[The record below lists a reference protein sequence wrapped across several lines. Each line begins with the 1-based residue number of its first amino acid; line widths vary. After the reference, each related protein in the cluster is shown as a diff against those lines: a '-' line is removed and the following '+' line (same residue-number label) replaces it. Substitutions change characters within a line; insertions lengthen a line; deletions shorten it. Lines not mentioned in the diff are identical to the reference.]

1 MGSDG
6 NHLTPMFV
14 ACLALLANTACDLGC
29 GGGMYLRSDV
39 LDAVDRLR
47 SPWEVAREIQHL
59 PSHLREGEIV
69 VALAAGVYG
78 VGTGLMVLTDRR
90 VLVIREGRASQAS
103 EGFPFE
109 QLCGVEWTPT
119 SVHHGTITISDATRT
134 TEFTQVIAG
143 EASELMGPLR
153 SVTSIVPPINQRVA
167 PGQPSTDANISESAS
182 AEDPGRVVTS
192 KHQVAS

>member
-1 MGSDG
+1 
-6 NHLTPMFV
+6 
-14 ACLALLANTACDLGC
+14 
-29 GGGMYLRSDV
+29 MYLRSDV

-59 PSHLREGEIV
+59 PSHLRQGEIV

-90 VLVIREGRASQAS
+90 VLVIREARTSQAS
-103 EGFPFE
+103 QGFPFE

-119 SVHHGTITISDATRT
+119 SVHHGTITTSDATRA
-134 TEFTQVIAG
+134 TEFTQVIAD
-143 EASELMGPLR
+143 EASELMGLLR
-153 SVTSIVPPINQRVA
+153 SITSIVPPINQRVA

-182 AEDPGRVVTS
+182 AEDPGRLVTS

>member
-1 MGSDG
+1 
-6 NHLTPMFV
+6 
-14 ACLALLANTACDLGC
+14 
-29 GGGMYLRSDV
+29 MYLRSDV

-47 SPWEVAREIQHL
+47 SPWEVAREIQHM
-59 PSHLREGEIV
+59 PCHLREGEIV

-119 SVHHGTITISDATRT
+119 SVNHGTITISDATRT

-143 EASELMGPLR
+143 EASELMALLR
-153 SVTSIVPPINQRVA
+153 SVTSIVPPINQTVA
-167 PGQPSTDANISESAS
+167 PGQPSTDADISESAS
-182 AEDPGRVVTS
+182 AEDPGGIATEGNKVSGSARSESDGVSIGRLVTS